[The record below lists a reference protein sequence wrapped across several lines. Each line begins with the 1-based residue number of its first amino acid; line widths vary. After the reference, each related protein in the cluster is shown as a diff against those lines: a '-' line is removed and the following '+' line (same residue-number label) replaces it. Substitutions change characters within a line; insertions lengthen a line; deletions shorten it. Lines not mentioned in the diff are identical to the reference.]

1 MAWAFRTCEND
12 PFTLHAGFIFVVNR
26 ILIGIANVELD
37 RFHSSS
43 SIRAENMGRQIVFHT
58 TQHISC
64 QVHETAADELDREK
78 EVVEGKPKED

>member
-1 MAWAFRTCEND
+1 
-12 PFTLHAGFIFVVNR
+12 
-26 ILIGIANVELD
+26 
-37 RFHSSS
+37 
-43 SIRAENMGRQIVFHT
+43 MGRQIVFHT